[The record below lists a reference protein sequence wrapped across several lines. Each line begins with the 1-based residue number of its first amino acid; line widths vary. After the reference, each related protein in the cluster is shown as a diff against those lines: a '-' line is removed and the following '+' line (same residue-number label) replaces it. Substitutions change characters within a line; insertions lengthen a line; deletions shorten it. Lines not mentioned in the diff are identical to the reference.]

1 MKARK
6 MRIYIHMIEAQE
18 VPHSMHQLTLL
29 SASPLLVAHAAG
41 VFMVE
46 LGCAC
51 PFS

>member
-1 MKARK
+1 MHLTV
-6 MRIYIHMIEAQE
+6 HMLEAQE
-18 VPHSMHQLTLL
+18 VPYNMHMLSMHMLTLL

-51 PFS
+51 PFN

>member
-1 MKARK
+1 MHLTV
-6 MRIYIHMIEAQE
+6 HMLEAQE
-18 VPHSMHQLTLL
+18 VPYNMHMLTLL

-51 PFS
+51 PFN